1 VKRLF
6 VLPVA
11 LVVGLTWAALLA
23 AACGGPQSTA
33 TPTPARISANPEPG
47 ASWLYVA
54 LGDSLPAGYGAG
66 SSYVDYYA
74 EYIEADLGVK
84 VTAHNWAEGGETTGS
99 LLGKIRQ
106 NQGLREDIRKAQ
118 VITIWIGGNDIF
130 WEDCIKG
137 DAVDMECIRTPVTR
151 LEQNIDAILAQILSL
166 TSTTRTLILIAN
178 IAIPNHVFDDWQTRG
193 LFDELKGPAFEDWS
207 NYMVQAATNQ
217 NISVVDSYR
226 ALNGPNGD
234 QKLSE
239 EYMQADGIHPNEIG
253 HRFLADLHR
262 QVGYEFTVP

>member
-1 VKRLF
+1 MKRLF

-11 LVVGLTWAALLA
+11 LVVGLTLAALLA

-33 TPTPARISANPEPG
+33 TPTTARIRANPEPG

-54 LGDSLPAGYGAG
+54 LGDSVPSGYGLG
-66 SSYVDYYA
+66 RSYVDYYA

-84 VTAHNWAEGGETTGS
+84 VTAHNWAEAGDTTDD
-99 LLGKIRQ
+99 LLRKIGQ
-106 NQGLREDIRKAQ
+106 NQGLREDIRTAQ
-118 VITIWIGGNDIF
+118 VITIWIGGNDIPD
-130 WEDCIKG
+130 DCIKG

-151 LEQNIDAILAQILSL
+151 LEQNIDAILAEILSL
-166 TSTTRTLILIAN
+166 TSTSRTLILIAN
-178 IAIPNHVFDDWQTRG
+178 IAIPNSVFDHWHTRG

-207 NYMVQAATNQ
+207 NYIVQAATNQ

-226 ALNGPNGD
+226 AVNGPNGD
-234 QKLSE
+234 QKTSD
-239 EYMQADGIHPNEIG
+239 EYFQADGIHPSETG
-253 HRFLADLHR
+253 HKFLADLHR